1 MILNRRKNNHAILNR
16 RTCTD
21 GLHCGE
27 EDEKLKPNDRMRDE
41 EGLTVRQRVFCEEYL
56 KTFNGKQSAI
66 LAGYSKKTA
75 EVAAHQVLRN
85 TNVKTYLQKKVGE
98 RLDEAGLAQKEV
110 FAEVSRL
117 AGSNMADFTNWG
129 PSGVDIKDSSKLTR
143 EQTACVSEVSQTVT
157 KDGGSVKFKLH
168 SKEKALELLGKYYK
182 LFTDR
187 TEVTGASGGPITF
200 KVVYDA

>member
-27 EDEKLKPNDRMRDE
+27 EDEKESPNNHKD
-41 EGLTVRQRVFCEEYL
+41 LTDKQKMFCDEYL
-56 KTFNGKQSAI
+56 KTFNATKSAI

-75 EVAAHQVLRN
+75 GPGAGQVLRN
-85 TNVKTYLQKKVGE
+85 IKVQCYLQKKAE
-98 RLDEAGLAQKEV
+98 EIFDRAKLSQDEV

-129 PSGVDIKDSSKLTR
+129 PGGVDIKDSSKLTR